1 MIDVSNSFCFQ
12 YLNEYKIKRYFAKHF
27 PIFLLKSKQGP
38 MLDSFVSVGEKKKT
52 LEKLLKSKQRSN
64 TGFHTNQTDLDI
76 DQ

>member
-1 MIDVSNSFCFQ
+1 
-12 YLNEYKIKRYFAKHF
+12 
-27 PIFLLKSKQGP
+27 

-76 DQ
+76 DH